1 MIAGEP
7 SVFAWS
13 APNFPA
19 GDTTGNMQRRYA
31 LEGIRLVTLPR
42 AHFKLAAILLICGA
56 AIACTCGALDVD
68 IGHLVRG
75 LLRVVGVRSAE
86 HSSQLVREIIVSAG
100 NELTIAG
107 GTQTITHVSPD
118 ELVQRLAWAGMYQ
131 KDGWL
136 AFRGQSLESVVAEFN
151 RHNRRKLII
160 ADPQTARL
168 QVGGKFRV
176 TDLDGFVAALGLTH
190 GVRATL
196 SGTGGAG
203 VGDVITL
210 SGGNSD
216 SSKDSGQRDV
226 HPPVP

>member
-1 MIAGEP
+1 MPVIRPATCSGAWRRGE
-7 SVFAWS
+7 
-13 APNFPA
+13 
-19 GDTTGNMQRRYA
+19 
-31 LEGIRLVTLPR
+31 IRLVMLPR
-42 AHFKLAAILLICGA
+42 AHFKLAAILLICGG

-68 IGHLVRG
+68 FGHLVRG
-75 LLRVVGVRSAE
+75 LLRVVGVRSAGQ
-86 HSSQLVREIIVSAG
+86 SSQLVKEIIVSAG
-100 NELTIAG
+100 SELTIAG
-107 GTQTITHVSPD
+107 GTQTITQVSPD
-118 ELVQRLAWAGMYQ
+118 ELVKRLAWAGMYQ

-160 ADPQTARL
+160 GDPKTARL

-196 SGTGGAG
+196 SGAGGARF
-203 VGDVITL
+203 GDVITL

-216 SSKDSGQRDV
+216 SSQDPEEPKTS
-226 HPPVP
+226 PPVP

>member
-1 MIAGEP
+1 M
-7 SVFAWS
+7 
-13 APNFPA
+13 
-19 GDTTGNMQRRYA
+19 
-31 LEGIRLVTLPR
+31 LPR
-42 AHFKLAAILLICGA
+42 AHFKLAAILLICGGA
-56 AIACTCGALDVD
+56 VACTCGALDVD
-68 IGHLVRG
+68 FGHLVRG

-86 HSSQLVREIIVSAG
+86 QSSQLVREIIVSAG
-100 NELTIAG
+100 SELTIAG
-107 GTQTITHVSPD
+107 GTQTITQVSPD
-118 ELVQRLAWAGMYQ
+118 ELVKRLAWAGMYQ

-151 RHNRRKLII
+151 RHNRRKLRIG
-160 ADPQTARL
+160 DPKTAQL

-196 SGTGGAG
+196 SGAGGARFG
-203 VGDVITL
+203 EVITL

-216 SSKDSGQRDV
+216 SSQDLAEPET

>member
-1 MIAGEP
+1 
-7 SVFAWS
+7 
-13 APNFPA
+13 
-19 GDTTGNMQRRYA
+19 MQRRYA
-31 LEGIRLVTLPR
+31 PEGIRLVRLPR

-56 AIACTCGALDVD
+56 AIVCTCGALDVD

-75 LLRVVGVRSAE
+75 LLRVVGVRSAA

-118 ELVQRLAWAGMYQ
+118 ELVKRLAWAGMYQ

-160 ADPQTARL
+160 GDPQTARL

-203 VGDVITL
+203 FGDVITL

-216 SSKDSGQRDV
+216 SSKDPGKLEV
-226 HPPVP
+226 NPPVP